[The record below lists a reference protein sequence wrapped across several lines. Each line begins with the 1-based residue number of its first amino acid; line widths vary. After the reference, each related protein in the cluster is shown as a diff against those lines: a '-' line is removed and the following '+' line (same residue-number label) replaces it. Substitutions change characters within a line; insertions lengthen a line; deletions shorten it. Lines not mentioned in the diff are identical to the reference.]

1 MKVSSVTQI
10 TRARFRNLK
19 PKLFHLFIEIYL
31 FQAVI
36 LHVETLKNKSQIEN
50 SQLVSVAVV
59 ALIIMQTNVAQGFVK
74 MFRKKNPNLDSL
86 AVKS

>member
-1 MKVSSVTQI
+1 MKVSSVT
-10 TRARFRNLK
+10 RFRNLK

-59 ALIIMQTNVAQGFVK
+59 ALIINTCRQMLLRV
-74 MFRKKNPNLDSL
+74 L
-86 AVKS
+86 